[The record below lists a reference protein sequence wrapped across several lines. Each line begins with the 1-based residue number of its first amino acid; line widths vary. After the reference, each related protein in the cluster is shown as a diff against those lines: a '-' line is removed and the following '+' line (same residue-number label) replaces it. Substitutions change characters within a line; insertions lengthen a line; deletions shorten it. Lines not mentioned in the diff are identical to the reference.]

1 MASVTFDITYMP
13 TIVNKLGLSVECQ
26 IVAAM
31 RQNSAV
37 LTRRARPWR
46 PPSGGIHH
54 ATETAVGCWVNNKGD
69 GSPCAA
75 LCTASYGGLAA
86 LLGAFVEDGSSFA
99 AMSP

>member
-1 MASVTFDITYMP
+1 MWSVDVNSDFKIVIDSASRHERL
-13 TIVNKLGLSVECQ
+13 NL
-26 IVAAM
+26 AAM

-54 ATETAVGCWVNNKGD
+54 VTETAVGCWVNNKGD

-99 AMSP
+99 AVSP

>member
-1 MASVTFDITYMP
+1 M
-13 TIVNKLGLSVECQ
+13 LLQ
-26 IVAAM
+26 IVVDLHCGVERLLLAAM

-75 LCTASYGGLAA
+75 LCTASNGRIAA

-99 AMSP
+99 AMSS